1 MLCTVIILLTSHSL
15 YYGVRYLP
23 RVSRVL
29 FEGKPKEGDLLVGH
43 RVKQRLN
50 DTVSEPPLLE
60 LVHLNH
66 LQMGDSV

>member
-1 MLCTVIILLTSHSL
+1 MYGDKAVRITFTLLWSTFS
-15 YYGVRYLP
+15 P

-60 LVHLNH
+60 LVHLNY
-66 LQMGDSV
+66 LQMEDSG